1 MSSMSRNIGSTS
13 VSSAIFLLYISSL
26 IQKRNFGLNEFKGIE
41 WIFNKYKY
49 IEYFLLK
56 NFLNE

>member
-41 WIFNKYKY
+41 WIFNKY